1 MHFLQELQKQSA
13 ELLQRR
19 EELDRR
25 KRQLAKE
32 SRKALATLNSASTG
46 SSTSA
51 SGWILSGGPVGE
63 AGLGPG
69 VGEGSADGV
78 PFDELQLMEAEEGV
92 RMHLGQLKKDEATVQ
107 EARKSLEREKSLYV
121 RELRRVQHEDR
132 SRFSRRPVMNG
143 RYLLL
148 ALLGR
153 GGFSEVWKA
162 FDMREYCEV
171 CSESRKGL
179 GAH

>member
-1 MHFLQELQKQSA
+1 MI
-13 ELLQRR
+13 
-19 EELDRR
+19 
-25 KRQLAKE
+25 
-32 SRKALATLNSASTG
+32 
-46 SSTSA
+46 
-51 SGWILSGGPVGE
+51 SGAIGGG
-63 AGLGPG
+63 GGG
-69 VGEGSADGV
+69 GGEGSADGQ

-107 EARKSLEREKSLYV
+107 EARKALEREKSMYV

-148 ALLGR
+148 SLLGR

-162 FDMREYCEV
+162 FDLREYCEV
-171 CSESRKGL
+171 RLIKEGWARLALLREMRLERRG
-179 GAH
+179 GR